1 MVPKRKGSNAIRAPH
16 QLSTRRF
23 PFASLSL
30 YSVLLLIK
38 SFFVY
43 GLKPKRRKPAAKPRD
58 ASTPHGSTA
67 AESVR
72 TLLKQNAR
80 YSKRINYDA
89 LKDLFADAKDDDEV
103 LYTLEDDKEDD
114 DVNFM
119 LVEEG
124 GGRVGGKCAPTANG
138 VGGIGGGGSTGNNLI
153 DASDLQPDPDDVDD
167 GDASDKG
174 DDFGDG
180 GWEDTY
186 EQEV

>member
-1 MVPKRKGSNAIRAPH
+1 V
-16 QLSTRRF
+16 
-23 PFASLSL
+23 
-30 YSVLLLIK
+30 
-38 SFFVY
+38 
-43 GLKPKRRKPAAKPRD
+43 AKPRD

-89 LKDLFADAKDDDEV
+89 LKDLFTDEKAEDDEDGDGA
-103 LYTLEDDKEDD
+103 LYTLDEKEEDAS
-114 DVNFM
+114 V

-124 GGRVGGKCAPTANG
+124 GGRVGGHAAAAAAG
-138 VGGIGGGGSTGNNLI
+138 SLISAGGL
-153 DASDLQPDPDDVDD
+153 LQPDLDDADD
-167 GDASDKG
+167 GDGSDKG
-174 DDFGDG
+174 DDFGDV

>member
-1 MVPKRKGSNAIRAPH
+1 V
-16 QLSTRRF
+16 T
-23 PFASLSL
+23 
-30 YSVLLLIK
+30 
-38 SFFVY
+38 
-43 GLKPKRRKPAAKPRD
+43 KPRD

-89 LKDLFADAKDDDEV
+89 LKDLFTDEKAEDDDDDGSGGA
-103 LYTLEDDKEDD
+103 LYTLDEKEEDAS
-114 DVNFM
+114 V

-124 GGRVGGKCAPTANG
+124 GGRVGGHGHAA
-138 VGGIGGGGSTGNNLI
+138 GGGLI
-153 DASDLQPDPDDVDD
+153 GAGELLHDDADD
-167 GDASDKG
+167 GDGSDKG
-174 DDFGDG
+174 DDYGDV

>member
-1 MVPKRKGSNAIRAPH
+1 M
-16 QLSTRRF
+16 RF
-23 PFASLSL
+23 
-30 YSVLLLIK
+30 K
-38 SFFVY
+38 S
-43 GLKPKRRKPAAKPRD
+43 KRRKPAAKPRD

-103 LYTLEDDKEDD
+103 LYTLDDDKEDD
-114 DVNFM
+114 DANFV

-124 GGRVGGKCAPTANG
+124 GGRVGGKRASTANG
-138 VGGIGGGGSTGNNLI
+138 VGGVGGGATGNNLI
-153 DASDLQPDPDDVDD
+153 DAGELQPDPDDVDD
-167 GDASDKG
+167 GDASEKG
-174 DDFGDG
+174 DDYGDG
-180 GWEDTY
+180 DWEDTY

>member
-1 MVPKRKGSNAIRAPH
+1 VK
-16 QLSTRRF
+16 Q
-23 PFASLSL
+23 
-30 YSVLLLIK
+30 
-38 SFFVY
+38 
-43 GLKPKRRKPAAKPRD
+43 RRKPATKPRD

-89 LKDLFADAKDDDEV
+89 LKDLFMDEKDDGDGV
-103 LYTLEDDKEDD
+103 LYTLDDDKDEE
-114 DVNFM
+114 VANLV

-124 GGRVGGKCAPTANG
+124 GGR
-138 VGGIGGGGSTGNNLI
+138 IGEHARTRSLV
-153 DASDLQPDPDDVDD
+153 DARVLQPDPDDADD
-167 GDASDKG
+167 GDGSDKG
-174 DDFGDG
+174 DDYGDG